1 MSLGLIPSRFE
12 YFEFVQ
18 DYEETHTIN
27 EENEYLFSGV
37 KDHFVDFYI
46 SLDEDAVQTVRNV
59 YTIWDVFGDIGGLI
73 DMFKILA

>member
-1 MSLGLIPSRFE
+1 MSLGLYPSKYE
-12 YFEFVQ
+12 YFDLVEEYAEIFSLPEEYKQDFSEYKGHLLDFFV
-18 DYEETHTIN
+18 
-27 EENEYLFSGV
+27 
-37 KDHFVDFYI
+37 